1 MWYLSTAMPMSK
13 LYNDADD
20 VIDNIDDA
28 ADDKGDKAGRC
39 PKLCWSL

>member
-1 MWYLSTAMPMSK
+1 MSSK
-13 LYNDADD
+13 GLLNDDADADD
-20 VIDNIDDA
+20 VIDNIDDG